1 MNREGYRNER
11 KKTSK
16 SFDKKNPASR
26 KNVKRSFRDDEN
38 SHEKDRYSEKKTS
51 KSFDKKNP
59 ASRKNVKRSFRDDE
73 NSHEKDRFSE
83 KKTYKSF
90 DKKNP
95 DSRKN
100 VKRSFRDDENS
111 HEKDRFSE
119 KKTYRNFDKKNPGSR
134 KNVKRS
140 FRDDENSYEK
150 DRYSEKKTQKPPY
163 EKRGNFQKARFSKQ
177 EFRSDKQSVEDEKV
191 RLNKF
196 IADSGKCSRREAD
209 KYIAAG
215 LVSVNGKTVS
225 ELGFK
230 IFLDDKVE
238 FNGKLLSSEKKIY
251 LVLNKPKD
259 YVTSVSDPHAD
270 RTVMDLV
277 KNACKERIYP
287 VGRLDKMTSGILL
300 FTNDG
305 DLTKK
310 LTHPKYNKKKI
321 YHLLLNKPLVKNDM
335 SKISEGFELE
345 DGFVNCD
352 AISYVEADNKKQIG
366 IEIHSGRNRIV
377 RRIFEHLG
385 YRIIKLDRVY
395 FAGLTKKKITRGR
408 WRFLTEKEISLLKRG
423 AYE

>member
-1 MNREGYRNER
+1 
-11 KKTSK
+11 
-16 SFDKKNPASR
+16 
-26 KNVKRSFRDDEN
+26 
-38 SHEKDRYSEKKTS
+38 
-51 KSFDKKNP
+51 
-59 ASRKNVKRSFRDDE
+59 
-73 NSHEKDRFSE
+73 
-83 KKTYKSF
+83 
-90 DKKNP
+90 
-95 DSRKN
+95 
-100 VKRSFRDDENS
+100 RDDENS

>member
-95 DSRKN
+95 D
-100 VKRSFRDDENS
+100 
-111 HEKDRFSE
+111 
-119 KKTYRNFDKKNPGSR
+119 SR

>member
-59 ASRKNVKRSFRDDE
+59 A
-73 NSHEKDRFSE
+73 
-83 KKTYKSF
+83 
-90 DKKNP
+90 
-95 DSRKN
+95 SRKN